1 MKILAIRGK
10 NLASLE
16 GEFAIDFRSEPLCSQ
31 GIFAITG
38 PTGSGKSTLLDAMC
52 ISLYNNSPRIN
63 KVSDSADIY
72 DIKDSTIK
80 EKDCRNILRRGTAD
94 GYAETDFKAIDGKE
108 YRARWSVRRSRNKSD
123 GKLQDYHYALYNI
136 SDGTELSG
144 TKTELLEQTR
154 QLIGLTYEQFTR
166 AVLLAQGD
174 FATFLKASSREKAEI
189 LEKLTG
195 TEIYTHISQLIYEKF
210 KQAEM
215 ELSSIKERIKEISL
229 LSEEEAAALLNEKK
243 QLAKEK
249 EATAK
254 AQQQIQ
260 EKIKWIEQMTLL
272 SNELEHAKKI
282 YSQREEAMQKIEPLT
297 KIIEKTENI
306 QPIRDTYI
314 KILTIKKE
322 IKQGQERLSQYNNAK
337 ESEEK
342 KLKETEELLN
352 TYTQRQKE
360 LNEEWEVLQPKVRE
374 ALKIETEQKNC
385 LKAQAENNK
394 KTAETKENIKKLQ
407 ETLQALL
414 CVIQKYEKEIEEN
427 NIWLN
432 GHIEYSTIANK
443 TEVLCSHVGEAEN
456 AIIQIAEKEKLLAT
470 TTELQKR
477 YQQQLEQEHKER
489 ELLNAT
495 LSTEIATLRSRLVQ
509 GEPCPVCGS
518 IHHTTEQITGNT
530 LQEEQLTIAK
540 SNNEKRIEHLT
551 TAIES
556 GKAEYIQLSS
566 LIEGYKQILNTKIEA
581 ATGIIKLLP
590 QYNNET
596 EYNAAHIEQ
605 LRQAANEIKA
615 TAQQWNSKKERTTQL
630 REQLS
635 VELNKKANCVARLD
649 ELQTM
654 LENFEKINTHAIEEL
669 EQYKTRL
676 IELIGNDTTESIE
689 QRHKKAT
696 EETGK
701 KTTETN
707 EKYKSQTILYTKTKQ
722 NIDTLIESIE
732 KAEKE
737 FDACKSDIQQFL
749 STQTHVTTLDELHKI
764 ATIAPEEI
772 LDIRHKI
779 QEAKELLTTATATL
793 EERTRNIQKHKQSPT
808 QPSEEETKEMLL
820 QEQAITKEKADRQAE
835 RMTQIDVILGNN
847 NMNKALSQKLNAEYK
862 AADATATDWK
872 KLNDFLGSADGK
884 KFRVIAQGYTLDI
897 LLAYSNKHLKELS
910 SRYELARTSPDSLAI
925 KVIDRDMLSES
936 RSVHSLSGGESFLV
950 SLALALALSSLSSN
964 RMNIESL
971 FIDEGF
977 GSLDS
982 DTLRTAMDALDR
994 LQSQGRKI
1002 GVISHLSEMIERI
1015 PARIHIIKGS
1025 SGRSTIHIE

>member
-322 IKQGQERLSQYNNAK
+322 IKQVQERLSQYNNAK

-342 KLKETEELLN
+342 KIKETEELLN

-360 LNEEWEVLQPKVRE
+360 LNAEWEVLQPKVRE

-407 ETLQALL
+407 ETLQTLL

-590 QYNNET
+590 QYNNEA

-605 LRQAANEIKA
+605 LRQVANEIKA
-615 TAQQWNSKKERTTQL
+615 TAQQWNSKKERTTLL

-649 ELQTM
+649 ELQTT
-654 LENFEKINTHAIEEL
+654 LENLEKINTHAIEEL

-701 KTTETN
+701 KTAETN

-749 STQTHVTTLDELHKI
+749 STQTHVTTLDELHKT

-808 QPSEEETKEMLL
+808 QPAEEETKETLL